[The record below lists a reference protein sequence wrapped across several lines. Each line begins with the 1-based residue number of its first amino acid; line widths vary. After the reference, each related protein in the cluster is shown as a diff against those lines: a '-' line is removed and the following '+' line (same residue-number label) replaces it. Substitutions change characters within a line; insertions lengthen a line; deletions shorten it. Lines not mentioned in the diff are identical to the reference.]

1 MEGEKN
7 TLVSN
12 SSELEVAKNSVNS
25 NISILVVDDDTT
37 CLAIVAAILKK
48 FKYQVVTVKHPRDA
62 LCTLR
67 IKGGAFDLVVSDVH
81 MPDMNGF
88 ELQQVIAQE
97 FNLPVVLMSADEK
110 ECIALKGLENGAAFF
125 ILKPVSP
132 DDVKDLWQF
141 AAMKKKS
148 TQVVIHEEVEEKT
161 SQQDKNINSCN
172 NNINNNNNE
181 IIAPAAAST
190 GGAGGGSD
198 PDTGAGTG
206 TGTRAGA
213 GAGASSS
220 GKEESS
226 KNKKES
232 KRKSPQKSDGNSDER
247 KGETSQSGS
256 QKKPKVVWTNSLHNC
271 FLEAIR
277 SIGLDRAVPK
287 KILEVMN
294 VPGLTRENVASH
306 LQKYR
311 IFLRRV
317 SDASCKIQ
325 YTSDHKGLSRG
336 ILRSGLDSSSFRSGT
351 ISQTLIPNG
360 FNRFPFRNPGN
371 FPAGIHNNNTN
382 NNLSSLLNLEKNL
395 PPITAVQSG
404 FGQSRLLSSNE
415 NVPTGKPS
423 ILGSYYPN
431 TISDRT
437 YLRQQ
442 DYQTGRNPFF
452 QANRSN
458 NISLQDLS
466 TALSASFHTTT
477 TTTTTAITPAYD
489 NVGTSTQTS
498 NYVGYSMSNLKHY
511 LSKKHEGPS
520 SWRAP
525 VNNNNF
531 PGDGLRQLSNAGV
544 VRTAEVVVPPS
555 ADHQNVVVANNV
567 EGSNNA
573 SNFVVEGNSTGEQ
586 LLSDVVRQMMLP
598 NSYNNNDNNNNNN
611 ILPLV
616 CGDVENGGGV
626 NNNNN
631 NHEAADFS
639 PMFDLSEFD
648 IFSTTQLL
656 QTPSTELGDHHF
668 DQNILAGQANVN
680 VQNQAQQNGDE
691 IITSSNLYD
700 STISWDHIVACLD
713 QTPDQH
719 SGQGFGNS
727 QEFGTSSQFNRTTL
741 LAPDQQFGQGL
752 TNSLGFNNAFAQT
765 NKTPSSPT
773 EHDEDDF
780 LESLLAPFA
789 DDDTGLEG
797 I

>member
-48 FKYQVVTVKHPRDA
+48 FKYQV
-62 LCTLR
+62 
-67 IKGGAFDLVVSDVH
+67 
-81 MPDMNGF
+81 
-88 ELQQVIAQE
+88 
-97 FNLPVVLMSADEK
+97 MSADEK
-110 ECIALKGLENGAAFF
+110 ECVALKGLENGAAFF

-141 AAMKKKS
+141 AAMKKK
-148 TQVVIHEEVEEKT
+148 T
-161 SQQDKNINSCN
+161 
-172 NNINNNNNE
+172 
-181 IIAPAAAST
+181 PAAAST

-198 PDTGAGTG
+198 RPDTGTGAG
-206 TGTRAGA
+206 AGA

-317 SDASCKIQ
+317 SDASSKIQ
-325 YTSDHKGLSRG
+325 YTSDHKGLSRS
-336 ILRSGLDSSSFRSGT
+336 IIRSGLGLSSFRSGT
-351 ISQTLIPNG
+351 IPQTLISNG
-360 FNRFPFRNPGN
+360 FNRFPFRSPGN
-371 FPAGIHNNNTN
+371 FPATGIHNNNT

-415 NVPTGKPS
+415 TAPAIKPS

-431 TISDRT
+431 MISDRT

-477 TTTTTAITPAYD
+477 TTTTTITPAYD

-498 NYVGYSMSNLKHY
+498 NYVGYSMSNLKQY

-520 SWRAP
+520 SWLAP
-525 VNNNNF
+525 VNNNNI
-531 PGDGLRQLSNAGV
+531 PGDGLRQLSNAGI

-573 SNFVVEGNSTGEQ
+573 SNFVMEGNGTGDQ
-586 LLSDVVRQMMLP
+586 LLSDVVRQVMLP

-611 ILPLV
+611 NLPLV

-626 NNNNN
+626 NNNN

-668 DQNILAGQANVN
+668 DQNILSGQGNASS
-680 VQNQAQQNGDE
+680 QNQPQQNGDD
-691 IITSSNLYD
+691 IMASSNLYD
-700 STISWDHIVACLD
+700 GTISWDHIVACLD
-713 QTPDQH
+713 QTPDQQH
-719 SGQGFGNS
+719 FG
-727 QEFGTSSQFNRTTL
+727 E
-741 LAPDQQFGQGL
+741 GL
-752 TNSLGFNNAFAQT
+752 TNSLGFN

>member
-110 ECIALKGLENGAAFF
+110 ECVALKGLENGAAFF

-148 TQVVIHEEVEEKT
+148 TQVVIHEEAEEKT
-161 SQQDKNINSCN
+161 SEQDKNINSCN
-172 NNINNNNNE
+172 NNTNNNNE

-198 PDTGAGTG
+198 RPDTGTGAG
-206 TGTRAGA
+206 AGA

-317 SDASCKIQ
+317 SDASSKIQ
-325 YTSDHKGLSRG
+325 YTSDHKGLSRS
-336 ILRSGLDSSSFRSGT
+336 IIRSGLGLSSFRSGT
-351 ISQTLIPNG
+351 IPQTLISNG
-360 FNRFPFRNPGN
+360 FNRFPFRSPGN
-371 FPAGIHNNNTN
+371 FPATGIHNNNT

-415 NVPTGKPS
+415 TAPAIKPS

-477 TTTTTAITPAYD
+477 TTTTTITPAYD

-498 NYVGYSMSNLKHY
+498 NYVGYSMSNLKQY

-520 SWRAP
+520 SWLAP
-525 VNNNNF
+525 VNNNNI
-531 PGDGLRQLSNAGV
+531 PGDGLRQLSNAGI

-573 SNFVVEGNSTGEQ
+573 SNFVMEGNGTGDQ
-586 LLSDVVRQMMLP
+586 LLSDVVRQVMLP

-611 ILPLV
+611 NLPLV

-626 NNNNN
+626 NNNN

-668 DQNILAGQANVN
+668 DQNILSGQGNASS
-680 VQNQAQQNGDE
+680 QNQPQQNGDD
-691 IITSSNLYD
+691 IMASSNLYD
-700 STISWDHIVACLD
+700 GTISWDHIVACLD

-727 QEFGTSSQFNRTTL
+727 QEFGTSSQFNGTAL
-741 LAPDQQFGQGL
+741 LASNQQHFGEGL
-752 TNSLGFNNAFAQT
+752 TNSLGFN